1 MLSDLYIRLRSLFR
15 RTAAEMELDQ
25 ELHFHLEQ
33 QAEKY
38 MQAGL
43 TREQALRRLRLEFG
57 GLAQIKEDC
66 REARG
71 IAFLETMAQDVRY
84 ALRTFGRDPG
94 FTTVV
99 VLTLALG
106 IGANTAI
113 FSLINAALLKML
125 PVRDP
130 EQLVQFN
137 TINPAIGQNDFFPYP
152 AFQRFRQKNDAFSG
166 ILAFANVNEVDVEV
180 NGQGQVAKGQVVSG
194 DYFSTLGVT
203 AMLGRTIA
211 PQDDQVAG
219 GGAVAVISYSF
230 WRDRLA
236 GDPGIVGKKI
246 VLNNYPFTII
256 GVTPPEFFG
265 LQPGAPVDVSVPLTM
280 IGQIRPGFAMTGSKF
295 DVLTAPFRN
304 WLHIMGRLQPG
315 VTNSAAVARTEPVLR
330 EAMDDAA
337 EALAGT
343 PLDSPEAPQIYRQS
357 RLRFT
362 AGGQGMAALRQR
374 FSKPLLVLMAAV
386 GLLLLIACANVAN
399 LLLARAQ
406 ARQRE
411 IAARLMLGA
420 RRLRLVRQLITESVL
435 LAGAGGVLGMVLAF
449 WASGSLVKL
458 MAHGR
463 SPIVLAVRPDGR
475 VLGFTLLICV
485 LTALLFG
492 LIPALRAVRTDI
504 PSGLLPNVHSSAQ
517 GQGRSRTGK
526 ALIALQVAASLVLMV
541 GAGLLVRSL
550 QNLKNFYPGFT
561 TDNLLL
567 FYVNPGTIGY
577 TVAQTDALYRRLVD
591 QIDALPGVRGTSFSM
606 DAPLSGE
613 SSNIVPKIE
622 GYKPPSGRGT
632 PVGLNI
638 VGPQYF
644 TTLKTPVLLGRD
656 FTAGDNADAP
666 KVAIINK
673 SMARD
678 IYGDI
683 SPVGRRISIPDW
695 VADTSWYVIIGVVAD
710 TKSRDL
716 RDPVIPMLYVPL
728 EQSAVPSGV
737 TFQIRTVTDAARAV
751 PLVLRTVAQAD
762 QRLPVVGVR
771 TLNDQLEYSLI
782 EERLVASLAGLF
794 GVLALLLACV
804 GLYGVMAYTVSR
816 KTNEIGIRVALGSGR
831 IQIAGMIL
839 REALLM
845 VLAGLTL
852 GIPAAMGAAR
862 LMRSQ
867 LYGLGPDDPMTM
879 LLAVSLMTVVALL
892 ACYFPA
898 KRAVRIDPM
907 QALRYE

>member
-1 MLSDLYIRLRSLFR
+1 
-15 RTAAEMELDQ
+15 
-25 ELHFHLEQ
+25 
-33 QAEKY
+33 
-38 MQAGL
+38 
-43 TREQALRRLRLEFG
+43 
-57 GLAQIKEDC
+57 
-66 REARG
+66 
-71 IAFLETMAQDVRY
+71 
-84 ALRTFGRDPG
+84 
-94 FTTVV
+94 
-99 VLTLALG
+99 
-106 IGANTAI
+106 
-113 FSLINAALLKML
+113 
-125 PVRDP
+125 
-130 EQLVQFN
+130 
-137 TINPAIGQNDFFPYP
+137 
-152 AFQRFRQKNDAFSG
+152 
-166 ILAFANVNEVDVEV
+166 
-180 NGQGQVAKGQVVSG
+180 
-194 DYFSTLGVT
+194 
-203 AMLGRTIA
+203 
-211 PQDDQVAG
+211 
-219 GGAVAVISYSF
+219 
-230 WRDRLA
+230 
-236 GDPGIVGKKI
+236 
-246 VLNNYPFTII
+246 
-256 GVTPPEFFG
+256 
-265 LQPGAPVDVSVPLTM
+265 
-280 IGQIRPGFAMTGSKF
+280 
-295 DVLTAPFRN
+295 
-304 WLHIMGRLQPG
+304 
-315 VTNSAAVARTEPVLR
+315 
-330 EAMDDAA
+330 
-337 EALAGT
+337 
-343 PLDSPEAPQIYRQS
+343 
-357 RLRFT
+357 
-362 AGGQGMAALRQR
+362 
-374 FSKPLLVLMAAV
+374 
-386 GLLLLIACANVAN
+386 
-399 LLLARAQ
+399 
-406 ARQRE
+406 
-411 IAARLMLGA
+411 
-420 RRLRLVRQLITESVL
+420 
-435 LAGAGGVLGMVLAF
+435 
-449 WASGSLVKL
+449 
-458 MAHGR
+458 
-463 SPIVLAVRPDGR
+463 
-475 VLGFTLLICV
+475 
-485 LTALLFG
+485 
-492 LIPALRAVRTDI
+492 
-504 PSGLLPNVHSSAQ
+504 
-517 GQGRSRTGK
+517 
-526 ALIALQVAASLVLMV
+526 
-541 GAGLLVRSL
+541 
-550 QNLKNFYPGFT
+550 
-561 TDNLLL
+561 
-567 FYVNPGTIGY
+567 
-577 TVAQTDALYRRLVD
+577 
-591 QIDALPGVRGTSFSM
+591 M

-695 VADTSWYVIIGVVAD
+695 VADASWYVIIGVVAD